1 MFKRL
6 LAIMAISAFTLTNVS
21 AQTKDEKAVAD
32 AVETLRKAM
41 VSADKTTLD
50 GITLDQL
57 TYGHSSGKL
66 EDKKTFVE
74 NITNGNSHFL
84 DITLTDQTIT
94 VVKETA
100 IVRHKLSANT
110 DDKGKGPGKVE
121 LYILLVWQKN
131 GGKWKLLARQAVKVN
146 P

>member
-6 LAIMAISAFTLTNVS
+6 LAIIAITTLTMTNVS
-21 AQTKDEKAVAD
+21 AQTKDEKAVGE

-41 VSADKTTLD
+41 ISADKATLEN
-50 GITLDQL
+50 ITLDQL
-57 TYGHSSGKL
+57 SYGHSSGKL

-100 IVRHKLSANT
+100 IVRHRLTANT
-110 DDKGKGPGKVE
+110 DDKGKGPGKVD
-121 LYILLVWQKN
+121 LYILLVWQRN
-131 GGKWKLLARQAVKVN
+131 GGKWKLLARQAVKV
-146 P
+146 PA

>member
-1 MFKRL
+1 
-6 LAIMAISAFTLTNVS
+6 MAISAFTLTNVS

>member
-1 MFKRL
+1 
-6 LAIMAISAFTLTNVS
+6 MAISVFTLTNVS

-41 VSADKTTLD
+41 ISADKAALE

>member
-6 LAIMAISAFTLTNVS
+6 LAIIAITTLTMTNVS

-41 VSADKTTLD
+41 ISADKATLE

-57 TYGHSSGKL
+57 SYGHSSGKL

>member
-6 LAIMAISAFTLTNVS
+6 LALIAITTLTMTNVS

-41 VSADKTTLD
+41 ISAEKATLE

-57 TYGHSSGKL
+57 SYGHSSGKL

-100 IVRHKLSANT
+100 IVRHKLFANT
-110 DDKGKGPGKVE
+110 DDKGKGPGTVN

>member
-6 LAIMAISAFTLTNVS
+6 LAIMAISAFSLTSVS
-21 AQTKDEKAVAD
+21 AQSKDEKAVAD

-41 VSADKTTLD
+41 ISADKATLEA
-50 GITLDQL
+50 ITLDQL
-57 TYGHSSGKL
+57 SYGHSSGKL

-131 GGKWKLLARQAVKVN
+131 GGKWKLLARQAVKV
-146 P
+146 PA

>member
-1 MFKRL
+1 MFKRF
-6 LAIMAISAFTLTNVS
+6 LAIIMISTITAANLS

-41 VSADKTTLD
+41 ISADKAALEN
-50 GITLDQL
+50 ITLDQL
-57 TYGHSSGKL
+57 SYGHSGGKL
-66 EDKKTFVE
+66 EDKATFVG
-74 NITNGNSHFL
+74 NIVNGNSHFL

>member
-41 VSADKTTLD
+41 VSADKATLES
-50 GITLDQL
+50 ITLDQL

-110 DDKGKGPGKVE
+110 DDKGKGPRKVE

-146 P
+146 S

>member
-6 LAIMAISAFTLTNVS
+6 LAIIMISTITAASSS
-21 AQTKDEKAVAD
+21 AQTKDQKAVAD

-41 VSADKTTLD
+41 ISADKAALEN
-50 GITLDQL
+50 ITLDQL
-57 TYGHSSGKL
+57 SYGHSSGKL
-66 EDKKTFVE
+66 EDKATFVG
-74 NITNGNSHFL
+74 NIVNGNSHFL
-84 DITLTDQTIT
+84 DITLTDQTIN